1 MGSINITP
9 PLVSF
14 FISVSITP
22 VLINIAKK
30 RGLHDVPDNST
41 LKIHQAPIPNIGGL
55 VVFISI
61 TTTFLLSLPFVYS
74 QSKDIYGLIIGCL
87 LIMALGIADDLKGI
101 NPLIRFLGHFLISII
116 VISFGF
122 RINTFPSFFLN
133 LISTSFI
140 IIVSINAIN
149 LLDGMDGLATGVS
162 AICCLGFIGLG
173 IYQNNSF
180 VSILSLIL
188 LGSLIGFLPYNF
200 NPAKIFL
207 GDSGSTL
214 IGFLLA
220 LLIISSASQ
229 LSSLL
234 NLIPPIIIV
243 GLPFFDTAYAILRR
257 VGSKKSIFIGDREHF
272 YDKLNRKGFSQR
284 QTAVIGYSL
293 SLMCTVLGLG
303 IYKIIN

>member
-1 MGSINITP
+1 MESINLIPT
-9 PLVSF
+9 LVSF
-14 FISVSITP
+14 FISFSITP

-30 RGLHDVPDNST
+30 KGLNDVPDNSE
-41 LKIHQAPIPNIGGL
+41 LKIHKAPIPNIGGL

-61 TTTFLLSLPFVYS
+61 TPTLLLSSPFVYN
-74 QSKDIYGLIIGCL
+74 QSKDIYNVIIGCL
-87 LIMALGIADDLKGI
+87 LIMALGISDDLKGI
-101 NPLIRFLGHFLISII
+101 NPSIRFLGQFLISII

-122 RINTFPSFFLN
+122 KINTFPSLFLN
-133 LISTSFI
+133 LITTSFI

-162 AICCLGFIGLG
+162 AICCLGFIGIG
-173 IYQNNSF
+173 TYQNNTF

-188 LGSLIGFLPYNF
+188 FGSLIGFLPYNF

-229 LSSLL
+229 LSSLP
-234 NLIPPIIIV
+234 NLIPPILIV
-243 GLPFFDTAYAILRR
+243 GLPFFDTAYTIIRR
-257 VGSKKSIFIGDREHF
+257 VRNKKSVFIGDREHF

-293 SLMCTVLGLG
+293 SLMCTVMGLG